1 MESHKRVVGILYIV
15 TGVLQFIV
23 MLLVSVLISSLIP
36 FIADN
41 AEENARWVFDWL
53 VPFIN
58 IIAAIVI
65 IFFSI
70 PSVVGGAALLQ
81 GKSWALTLLL
91 ILDVSNSSRFP
102 SAQPL
107 AFIPFGCMPK
117 IKNLALLKPCNACHL
132 HQKLC
137 G

>member
-15 TGVLQFIV
+15 TGVLQFII

-91 ILDVSNSSRFP
+91 ILGCFKLFSFP
-102 SAQPL
+102 IGTAIGIYTIWVY
-107 AFIPFGCMPK
+107 AEDK
-117 IKNLALLKPCNACHL
+117 
-132 HQKLC
+132 KL
-137 G
+137 GTTKTV

>member
-41 AEENARWVFDWL
+41 AAENARWVFDWL

-91 ILDVSNSSRFP
+91 ILGCFKLFSFP
-102 SAQPL
+102 IGTAIGIYTIWVY
-107 AFIPFGCMPK
+107 AEDK
-117 IKNLALLKPCNACHL
+117 
-132 HQKLC
+132 KL
-137 G
+137 GTTKTV

>member
-81 GKSWALTLLL
+81 GKSWALMLLL
-91 ILDVSNSSRFP
+91 ILGCFKLFSFP
-102 SAQPL
+102 IGTAIGIYTIWVY
-107 AFIPFGCMPK
+107 AEDK
-117 IKNLALLKPCNACHL
+117 
-132 HQKLC
+132 KL
-137 G
+137 GTTKTV

>member
-15 TGVLQFIV
+15 TGVLQFII

-41 AEENARWVFDWL
+41 AKENARWVFDWL

-91 ILDVSNSSRFP
+91 ILGCFKLFSFP
-102 SAQPL
+102 IGTAIGIYTIWVY
-107 AFIPFGCMPK
+107 AEDK
-117 IKNLALLKPCNACHL
+117 
-132 HQKLC
+132 KL
-137 G
+137 GTTKTV

>member
-1 MESHKRVVGILYIV
+1 MESHKRVVGILYFV

-53 VPFIN
+53 VPFI
-58 IIAAIVI
+58 IAAIVI

-81 GKSWALTLLL
+81 GKSWALMLLL
-91 ILDVSNSSRFP
+91 ILGCFKLFSFP
-102 SAQPL
+102 IGTAIGIYTIWVY
-107 AFIPFGCMPK
+107 AEDK
-117 IKNLALLKPCNACHL
+117 
-132 HQKLC
+132 KL
-137 G
+137 GTTKTV

>member
-58 IIAAIVI
+58 IIAAIII

-91 ILDVSNSSRFP
+91 ILGCFKLFSFP
-102 SAQPL
+102 IGTAIGIYTIWVYAEDKKL
-107 AFIPFGCMPK
+107 GTTK
-117 IKNLALLKPCNACHL
+117 IV
-132 HQKLC
+132 
-137 G
+137 